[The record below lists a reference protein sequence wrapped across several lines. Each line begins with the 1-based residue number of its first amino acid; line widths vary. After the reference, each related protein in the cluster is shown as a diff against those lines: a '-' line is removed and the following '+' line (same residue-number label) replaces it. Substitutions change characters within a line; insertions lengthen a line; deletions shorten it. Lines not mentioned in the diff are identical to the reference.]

1 MFQLRKAKM
10 KPAAALFMTVLLV
23 FPQADGIAT
32 AAEASPRGPRDPAEI
47 EQFADNLMTNRFKQS
62 GAVLTIVGDGK
73 VLLNKGYGY
82 ADIETQTPVD
92 AEQTLFA
99 MASVSKTVTAS
110 AVMQQVEQGKIDL
123 DADVQ
128 TYMGGLAIPNE
139 TDVPVTMKDLLTH
152 TSGFERGEGDISLL
166 MPPKARKT
174 LDEFVEQ
181 SLPPVVREPG
191 TVYRYDNF
199 AYTLQGYIL
208 GKVLDMPY
216 EEVIKRNIFEPL
228 GMENS
233 GFGRVEQMKGRLASA
248 YSSGG
253 QKLDVYK
260 NGLAPAYAPSGGL
273 VTTGSDMAKFMLA
286 MLDEGDTDI
295 LQSDTI
301 TDMEAV
307 HFKMSDQQPI
317 SGYGFEFF
325 SRQSYNGEVVAGKG
339 GDMGGFH
346 SYMWLLP
353 EQGVG
358 AMFVTNTDA
367 FASYDGIFKSFMD
380 HYYPKTEATSISED
394 LPTLSAEEL
403 AKYEGYY
410 RNLRQPFR
418 YAKITAED
426 GFLQFQSSEMLNFR
440 LQPQPSETD
449 FFRDTYGNG
458 VGFHKDKEGRVDYLY
473 SDYYRDTWYEK
484 MPDFEAY
491 HDVDADSPYA
501 DSIETIRF
509 MGLSTE
515 ESEPN
520 FGPEEAVTRSEFVGQ
535 LAKVANSQL
544 LNTPSRFADVQNDP
558 NAQAIQLFTELGGIA
573 GYPDGTFRPDQP
585 ITREEAAL
593 MIFRIASASY
603 GTSLTEST
611 VTFSNPPSSWAADGV
626 KFMID
631 SQLSDL
637 EVQRDPDGTYDYHP
651 TAPLLRQEAAITLV
665 KLINVTQ

>member
-1 MFQLRKAKM
+1 MFQLRKVKM
-10 KPAAALFMTVLLV
+10 KPTAALLLAVLLV
-23 FPQADGIAT
+23 LPQASGVIT

-47 EQFADNLMTNRFKQS
+47 EQFADDLMTNRFKQS
-62 GAVLTIVGDGK
+62 GAVLTVVGDGK

-99 MASVSKTVTAS
+99 MASVSKTVTAA

-123 DADVQ
+123 DADVH
-128 TYMGGLAIPNE
+128 TYMDGLTIPNE
-139 TDVPVTMKDLLTH
+139 TDVPVTMADLLTH
-152 TSGFERGEGDISLL
+152 TSGFERGEGDISLS
-166 MPPKARKT
+166 MPPEARKT
-174 LDEFVEQ
+174 LDEFVAQ
-181 SLPPVVREPG
+181 SMPPVVREPG

-216 EEVIKRNIFEPL
+216 EEAIKQNIFEPL

-233 GFGRVEQMKGRLASA
+233 GFGRVEQTEGRLASA
-248 YSSGG
+248 YSSEGR
-253 QKLDVYK
+253 KLDIYK

-286 MLDEGDTDI
+286 MLGEGDAEI
-295 LQSDTI
+295 LQPETR

-307 HFKMSDQQPI
+307 HFAMSDRQPI
-317 SGYGFEFF
+317 SGYGLEFF

-380 HYYPKTEATSISED
+380 HYYPKTEATSISEV
-394 LPTLSAEEL
+394 LPTLSTEEL

-418 YAKITAED
+418 YTKVTADD

-440 LQPQPSETD
+440 LQPSEPD

-458 VGFHKDKEGRVDYLY
+458 VGFHTDKEGRVDYLY
-473 SDYYRDTWYEK
+473 SDYFRDTWYEK
-484 MPDFEAY
+484 IPDFEAY
-491 HDVDADSPYA
+491 KDVDADSPYA
-501 DSIETIRF
+501 DSIDAIRF

-544 LNTPSRFADVQNDP
+544 LNTPPRFADVQDDP
-558 NAQAIQLFTELGGIA
+558 NAQAIQLFTELGGIT
-573 GYPDGTFRPDQP
+573 GYPDGTFRPEQP

-603 GTSLTEST
+603 GTSLTGSSVE
-611 VTFSNPPSSWAADGV
+611 FSDPPSTWAADGV

-637 EVQRDPDGTYDYHP
+637 EVERDPDGTYDYHP
-651 TAPLLRQEAAITLV
+651 TDPLRRQEAAITLV

>member
-1 MFQLRKAKM
+1 MFQLRKVNT
-10 KPAAALFMTVLLV
+10 KPAAALLLTVLLV
-23 FPQADGIAT
+23 LPHVAGVTT

-92 AEQTLFA
+92 ADRTLFA
-99 MASVSKTVTAS
+99 VASVSKTVTAA

-128 TYMGGLAIPNE
+128 TYMDGLTIPNE
-139 TDVPVTMKDLLTH
+139 TDVPVTMADLLTH

-166 MPPKARKT
+166 MPPEARKT

-181 SLPPVVREPG
+181 SMPPVVREPG

-216 EEVIKRNIFEPL
+216 EEVIKQNIFEPL

-233 GFGRVEQMKGRLASA
+233 GFGRVEQTEGRLANA
-248 YSSGG
+248 YSSEG

-286 MLDEGDTDI
+286 MLGEGETGI

-307 HFKMSDQQPI
+307 HFKMSDRQPI

-358 AMFVTNTDA
+358 AMFVTNTDT

-380 HYYPKTEATSISED
+380 HYYPKTEATSINEEF
-394 LPTLSAEEL
+394 PTLSTEEL

-410 RNLRQPFR
+410 RNLRQPSR
-418 YAKITAED
+418 YAQVTADD

-440 LQPQPSETD
+440 LQPQSSEAD

-473 SDYYRDTWYEK
+473 SDYYKDTWYEK

-491 HDVDADSPYA
+491 QDVDADGPYA
-501 DSIETIRF
+501 DSIEAIRL

-515 ESEPN
+515 ESEKN

-544 LNTPSRFADVQNDP
+544 LNTPSRFADVQDDP
-558 NAQAIQLFTELGGIA
+558 NVQAIQLFTELGGIT

-593 MIFRIASASY
+593 MVFRIASASY
-603 GTSLTEST
+603 GTSLSEST
-611 VTFSNPPSSWAADGV
+611 VTFSDPPSSWAADGV

-631 SQLSDL
+631 SQLYDQ
-637 EVQRDPDGTYDYHP
+637 EVQRDPDGTYNYRP

-665 KLINVTQ
+665 KLVNVTQ

>member
-1 MFQLRKAKM
+1 MFQLRKVKT
-10 KPAAALFMTVLLV
+10 KPVAALLLTVLLV
-23 FPQADGIAT
+23 LPQVAGVAT

-92 AEQTLFA
+92 ADRTLFA
-99 MASVSKTVTAS
+99 MASVSKTVTA
-110 AVMQQVEQGKIDL
+110 AAIMQQVEQGKIDL
-123 DADVQ
+123 DTDVQ
-128 TYMGGLAIPNE
+128 TYMDGLTIPNE

-152 TSGFERGEGDISLL
+152 TSGFDRGESGISFTQ
-166 MPPKARKT
+166 PPEARKT
-174 LDEFVEQ
+174 LEEFVEQ
-181 SLPPVVREPG
+181 SMPTVVREPG

-216 EEVIKRNIFEPL
+216 EEVIKQNIFELL

-233 GFGRVEQMKGRLASA
+233 GFGRVEQTDGRLASA
-248 YSSGG
+248 YASTGE
-253 QKLDVYK
+253 KIEVYA
-260 NGLAPAYAPSGGL
+260 NGFPSAYAPSGGL

-286 MLDEGDTDI
+286 MLGEGDAEI
-295 LQSDTI
+295 LQPETR
-301 TDMEAV
+301 TDMEAIQ
-307 HFKMSDQQPI
+307 FEMSDQQPI

-325 SRQSYNGEVVAGKG
+325 SRQSYNGEVVTGKG

-353 EQGVG
+353 EKGVG

-380 HYYPKTEATSISED
+380 HYYPKTEAASISED
-394 LPTLSAEEL
+394 LPTLSTEEL
-403 AKYEGYY
+403 AKYEGHY

-418 YAKITAED
+418 YAKVTADD
-426 GFLQFQSSEMLNFR
+426 GVLQFQSSEMLNFR
-440 LQPQPSETD
+440 LQPQPSEAD
-449 FFRDTYGNG
+449 FFRDTYSNG
-458 VGFHKDKEGRVDYLY
+458 VGFHKDKEGRVDYFY
-473 SDYYRDTWYEK
+473 SDYYRDTWYER
-484 MPDFEAY
+484 MPDYEAY
-491 HDVDADSPYA
+491 KDVDADSPYA

-544 LNTPSRFADVQNDP
+544 LNTPSRFADVQDDP
-558 NAQAIQLFTELGGIA
+558 NAPAIQLFTELGGIT

-611 VTFSNPPSSWAADGV
+611 VTFSDPPSSWAADGV

-651 TAPLLRQEAAITLV
+651 TAPLLRQEAAVTLV